1 MEYQDLQKIPIIF
14 QRVIHVMC
22 ILYTATSTTFPK
34 VEDTEAGTLLLFFF
48 RELFVKSWAGEGKF
62 VPKLLTAKKVGELG
76 RCLAL

>member
-34 VEDTEAGTLLLFFF
+34 VEDTEAGTLLFCFS
-48 RELFVKSWAGEGKF
+48 EN
-62 VPKLLTAKKVGELG
+62 
-76 RCLAL
+76 CL